1 MLYTNAKDLRS
12 SQIPR
17 SRFKGSSL
25 PQYGYGAM
33 LSQAGKFLGSDQGSA
48 LLGNLGQ
55 LGTAVG
61 GLDATDGDM
70 NPYAAAGAGAL
81 KGVGMGAKL
90 GNMIVPGIGGAI
102 GAGAGALIGGAAG
115 LYKERQQQAQLDE
128 EEAAKLRL
136 EQQRKRAL
144 ELANL
149 QSSKAV
155 LSTYPTQGVADAGF
169 MAAYG
174 GTIKKFEDG
183 GVVQPKGDPY
193 EYKKVGDKYLTRRRG
208 NSNWIN
214 AQGTALDAI
223 RTKVYGESSEPAPQ
237 APVEQK
243 EAPLKMMDYPENTG
257 GLPTMYPNPNQ
268 ASAQP
273 GPMYNPVPMG
283 GGFSNEIPGNTSQD
297 FRVPA
302 AATPAPITAETP
314 APMFAEKPMA
324 PSVADKYSDGE
335 VKEMQRLLK
344 EPARKVPKKVT
355 NKKPKQEPKTVEEVE
370 VSLVKND
377 ETAPIVLDD
386 PGSIDLGFAKD
397 FYKKNSVNKD
407 YVFVVDKPTG
417 AMYQVSLDSGEYK
430 YLDQVGLGKNVGD
443 RDTSKGRGSGKGT
456 NQTQA
461 GWVKINR
468 EAEFTQRNKSYG
480 DEFNGFSA
488 YVNGSWKEVPTGIH
502 GTMAEDCGRVSG
514 GCTRMNEELEDSTRG
529 MLDKNTLLYYTS
541 DNSAGIPMQAMG
553 GPTNPPAPSAALMN
567 NMNQFASGYNQPA
580 ANTMVSDYSPTS
592 FAQTTGT
599 STNAPQ
605 VTWDDTLDQ
614 YKKAGQYVKENP
626 LDAVQ
631 VGLGATAIAADAIP
645 LAGTAVSGIAD
656 GINAGISGGRA
667 AYYANKGDYGNA
679 AFYGTA
685 AALDGAAAI
694 PGLGNAAGA
703 SKIAMLLNKGAHAG
717 HNVIHAAH
725 QGANAVTAY
734 KAANM
739 GYGAAT
745 YAMGGKIPTQAADYL
760 AEGGEVIQHAM
771 NDRPDTDQNGDIR
784 QLNSNTSKFVGDS
797 HDAASQ
803 GIGVANDEEA
813 RIYSKRLYAP
823 KDLVAKL
830 KKL

>member
-25 PQYGYGAM
+25 PQYGYGAL

-61 GLDATDGDM
+61 SLDAADGDL
-70 NPYAAAGAGAL
+70 NPYASAGAGAL
-81 KGVGMGAKL
+81 KGAQLGAKL
-90 GNMIVPGIGGAI
+90 GSFVPGVGNVI

-128 EEAAKLRL
+128 AEAAKLKL
-136 EQQRKRAL
+136 EKERKRAL

-169 MAAYG
+169 MMAYG
-174 GTIKKFEDG
+174 GPT
-183 GVVQPKGDPY
+183 DP
-193 EYKKVGDKYLTRRRG
+193 
-208 NSNWIN
+208 
-214 AQGTALDAI
+214 
-223 RTKVYGESSEPAPQ
+223 
-237 APVEQK
+237 
-243 EAPLKMMDYPENTG
+243 
-257 GLPTMYPNPNQ
+257 
-268 ASAQP
+268 
-273 GPMYNPVPMG
+273 
-283 GGFSNEIPGNTSQD
+283 
-297 FRVPA
+297 
-302 AATPAPITAETP
+302 
-314 APMFAEKPMA
+314 
-324 PSVADKYSDGE
+324 PS
-335 VKEMQRLLK
+335 
-344 EPARKVPKKVT
+344 P
-355 NKKPKQEPKTVEEVE
+355 
-370 VSLVKND
+370 
-377 ETAPIVLDD
+377 
-386 PGSIDLGFAKD
+386 
-397 FYKKNSVNKD
+397 
-407 YVFVVDKPTG
+407 
-417 AMYQVSLDSGEYK
+417 
-430 YLDQVGLGKNVGD
+430 
-443 RDTSKGRGSGKGT
+443 
-456 NQTQA
+456 
-461 GWVKINR
+461 
-468 EAEFTQRNKSYG
+468 
-480 DEFNGFSA
+480 
-488 YVNGSWKEVPTGIH
+488 
-502 GTMAEDCGRVSG
+502 
-514 GCTRMNEELEDSTRG
+514 
-529 MLDKNTLLYYTS
+529 
-541 DNSAGIPMQAMG
+541 SAG
-553 GPTNPPAPSAALMN
+553 LMN
-567 NMNQFASGYNQPA
+567 NMNQFAADYNQPA
-580 ANTMVSDYSPTS
+580 ANTMVPDYSPVS
-592 FAQTTGT
+592 FSQTTGT
-599 STNAPQ
+599 STDAPQ
-605 VTWDDTLDQ
+605 VTLEDTLDQ
-614 YKKAGQYVKENP
+614 YKKAGQYAKEHP

-631 VGLGATAIAADAIP
+631 IGLGATAIAADAIP

-703 SKIAMLLNKGAHAG
+703 SKIGMLLNKGAHAG

-734 KAANM
+734 KTANM
-739 GYGAAT
+739 GYGAAN
-745 YAMGGKIPTQAADYL
+745 YAMGGKIPTQSADYL

-771 NDRPDTDQNGDIR
+771 NDRPDTDQNGDIK